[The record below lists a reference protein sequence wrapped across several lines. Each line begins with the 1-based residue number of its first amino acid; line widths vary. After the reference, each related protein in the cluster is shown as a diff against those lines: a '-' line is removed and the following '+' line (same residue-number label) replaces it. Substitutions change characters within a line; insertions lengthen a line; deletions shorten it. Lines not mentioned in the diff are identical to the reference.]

1 MSYIKSR
8 FYLHSLHAHLCALTQ
23 ISCHNG
29 GAEDVV
35 NCTLVGSM
43 RDYSRQAVTTRFP
56 FQNQILDIDRVNA
69 VCEEFGVALVYC
81 AVVLAVSGAES
92 PRGAHDESPPALAV
106 QVDARR
112 MSDDLVLAHS
122 ALFPIP
128 G

>member
-8 FYLHSLHAHLCALTQ
+8 FYRHSLRAHLCALTQ

-56 FQNQILDIDRVNA
+56 FQNQILDIDRVTA
-69 VCEEFGVALVYC
+69 VCDEFGVVLVYC
-81 AVVLAVSGAES
+81 GVVLGVSGAES
-92 PRGAHDESPPALAV
+92 PRGGVVDCPRALAV
-106 QVDARR
+106 HVVAGR
-112 MSDDLVLAHS
+112 MSDVLVLA
-122 ALFPIP
+122 
-128 G
+128 